1 MNIAGL
7 LENAARSFPDRPAL
21 CFGANVHA
29 DYLNF
34 RRTAAAL
41 GGGMRD
47 VLKLRPGDRV
57 ALAMAN
63 RPEFA
68 EALWGAWY
76 GGFCAVPMNAKLH
89 PQEFAY
95 ILGNS
100 GAKICFIGSELE
112 TAFQQVAR
120 ERPEISYVVVG
131 DARWRALTQR
141 DSASLIACAPDD
153 PAWLFYTSGTTG
165 RPKGAALTHRNLMAM
180 TLGFFADMDWIAPTD
195 STIHAAPMSH
205 GSGLYSLAHVAK
217 AAANVVPESQGFEAD
232 EIVHLLKRYRG
243 VTMFAAPTMI
253 VRMIN
258 SPTVQDADFSNLKSI
273 YYGGGP
279 AYVADIERALTVFGP
294 RLLQIYAQGEC
305 PMTVSYLSKEQHRE
319 RDHPRY
325 RERLGSTGIARTGV
339 EIRIVDEDDNPLP
352 NDEAGEVCVRSEV
365 VMAGYWQNP
374 EANAQ
379 TLRGGWLHTGDVGSI
394 DDDGF
399 LTLKDRTKDMIIS
412 GGTNIYPR
420 EIEEVL
426 LRHPS
431 VLEAA
436 VVGKP
441 HAEWGEEVV
450 AFVVP
455 RPGQKAAEP
464 ELDQLCLDNIA
475 RFKRPRRYL
484 MVESLPKNNYGKVL
498 KRELRERLAE
508 SNLA

>member
-7 LENAARSFPDRPAL
+7 LENAARSFPNQPAL
-21 CFGANVHA
+21 CFGDTIYANYA
-29 DYLNF
+29 GF
-34 RRTAAAL
+34 RRSVAAL
-41 GGGMRD
+41 GGSLRD
-47 VLKLRPGDRV
+47 LLKLAPGDRV

-68 EALWGAWY
+68 VAQWGAWY

-95 ILGNS
+95 ILGDS
-100 GAKICFIGSELE
+100 GAKVCVVGPELE
-112 TAFQQVAR
+112 GAFQQVAR
-120 ERPEISYVVVG
+120 ELPKIEYIIVG
-131 DARWRALTQR
+131 DARWRALTKR
-141 DSASLIACAPDD
+141 DGGSLVTRAPVD

-165 RPKGAALTHRNLMAM
+165 RPKGATLTHRNLMAM
-180 TLGFFADMDWIAPTD
+180 TLGFFSDMDWIAPND

-205 GSGLYSLAHVAK
+205 GSGLYGLAHVAK

-232 EIVHLLKRYRG
+232 EIVDLLKHYRG
-243 VTMFAAPTMI
+243 ATMFAAPTMI

-258 SPTVQDADFSNLKSI
+258 SPAAQGADFTNLKTI

-279 AYVADIERALTVFGP
+279 AYVADIERALDVFGP

-305 PMTVSYLSKEQHRE
+305 PMTISYLSKAQHME

-339 EIRIVDEDDNPLP
+339 EIRIVDEDDNPMP

-374 EANAQ
+374 DANAQ
-379 TLRGGWLHTGDVGSI
+379 ALKGGWLHTGDVGSL

-426 LRHPS
+426 LRHS
-431 VLEAA
+431 AVLEAA

-441 HAEWGEEVV
+441 HPEWGEEVV
-450 AFVVP
+450 AFIVA
-455 RPGQKAAEP
+455 RPNQKATEA
-464 ELDQLCLDNIA
+464 ELDRLCLDSIA

-484 MVESLPKNNYGKVL
+484 VVESLPKNNYGKVL
-498 KRELRERLAE
+498 KRELRETLAQKQKR
-508 SNLA
+508 